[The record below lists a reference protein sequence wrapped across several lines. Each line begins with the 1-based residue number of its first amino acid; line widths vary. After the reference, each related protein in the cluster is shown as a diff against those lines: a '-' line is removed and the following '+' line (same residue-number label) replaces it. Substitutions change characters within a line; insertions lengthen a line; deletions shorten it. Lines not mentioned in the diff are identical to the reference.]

1 MKKWGETFK
10 KNIYC
15 TYCYIHSNSF
25 WLYIFIFI
33 LLSTLTVVLLIQ
45 IHFILQKKNQVH
57 SLLYYLRFWHLDMEI
72 QTNKI
77 DHSITSFFSM
87 ELKDICLEVLEVSV
101 LHCTIMFHI
110 VLHEVA
116 LSGRLLGYLLNHL
129 CDTVLITQV
138 LWRRISGKRVCLQRM
153 IGWLDWCTVKR
164 LGCYRSRISYLS

>member
-1 MKKWGETFK
+1 MTLYLHFHTFK
-10 KNIYC
+10 HTNCSASHTNPFYFTKIKY
-15 TYCYIHSNSF
+15 
-25 WLYIFIFI
+25 I
-33 LLSTLTVVLLIQ
+33 LLCYLL
-45 IHFILQKKNQVH
+45 
-57 SLLYYLRFWHLDMEI
+57 FWHLDMEI

-153 IGWLDWCTVKR
+153 IGWLEWCTVKR